1 MPTFA
6 ADEYASIAER
16 MKQLRDE
23 RQERQ
28 DRASVEAA
36 LEQQIT
42 SSARAR
48 GAA

>member
-23 RQERQ
+23 RAGTPGPR
-28 DRASVEAA
+28 
-36 LEQQIT
+36 
-42 SSARAR
+42 
-48 GAA
+48 